1 MKYIFYG
8 RMDLDQTTTGELPI
22 IPFFF
27 IIKRAK
33 KISISKFSQVHQSKY
48 WFLRNG
54 CYVERL
60 WLCIS
65 SSSIK
70 VPYIELEAH
79 RNCYWLHFYHSKDI
93 KFTRKRRGQKPSKDL
108 RFYLCRQ
115 GLKTAPRA
123 SNFFPNKCDPSMN
136 TPSIYVQDR
145 YEGNSFIFHTCQRFS
160 YASWSIWLFSS
171 LSKLLIELKHIL
183 DVKLRA

>member
-1 MKYIFYG
+1 MPWTFINNNN
-8 RMDLDQTTTGELPI
+8 LA
-22 IPFFF
+22 IPTFQV
-27 IIKRAK
+27 IK
-33 KISISKFSQVHQSKY
+33 
-48 WFLRNG
+48 
-54 CYVERL
+54 YVERL

-93 KFTRKRRGQKPSKDL
+93 KFTRKRRGQKPSKDQ
-108 RFYLCRQ
+108 RFSLCRL

-145 YEGNSFIFHTCQRFS
+145 YEGNSFIFHTCRRFS
-160 YASWSIWLFSS
+160 YASWSIWLFF
-171 LSKLLIELKHIL
+171 I
-183 DVKLRA
+183 VKTAYRTQTYSWC

>member
-1 MKYIFYG
+1 
-8 RMDLDQTTTGELPI
+8 MDLDQTTTGELPI

-123 SNFFPNKCDPSMN
+123 SNFFPNKCDPCLWTLHPYTCRTGMRV
-136 TPSIYVQDR
+136 IVLF
-145 YEGNSFIFHTCQRFS
+145 FIHAKDLVTRLDLFDYSLHCQNC
-160 YASWSIWLFSS
+160 L
-171 LSKLLIELKHIL
+171 
-183 DVKLRA
+183 